1 MKEIYTEI
9 EINAPAS
16 KVWSILNDF
25 EKFPTWNPFM
35 KKISGNLQEGSDLKA
50 FIQPPNS
57 SGMTIKPK
65 ILEYHA
71 GKELRWLGRLWIPK
85 LFDGEH
91 SWITEEINENKTL
104 FIQKERF
111 SGLFVPFGSTLLK
124 NTKTGFEM
132 MNRALKEEAEK
143 KIIN

>member
-1 MKEIYTEI
+1 MKEIYTKI

-35 KKISGNLQEGSDLKA
+35 KKISGNLLEGSDLEA

-65 ILEYHA
+65 IL
-71 GKELRWLGRLWIPK
+71 GIPCRK
-85 LFDGEH
+85 R
-91 SWITEEINENKTL
+91 IKMVREIMD
-104 FIQKERF
+104 
-111 SGLFVPFGSTLLK
+111 P
-124 NTKTGFEM
+124 
-132 MNRALKEEAEK
+132 
-143 KIIN
+143 